1 MKPHKNVLMLQEVAS
16 GLRDLRTSVVFV
28 GGATTALYINDNAA
42 PSPTPSDDVDFVVE
56 IGSLLELESLEKKL
70 SQLGFKTPVDENLP
84 ICRKTFNGITV
95 DIMPTDPEI
104 LGFSNPWYPEALA
117 EKIESNLPDQTKIY
131 IFSLPYF
138 LATKLAAY
146 ESRGKKDPRWS
157 QDLEDIVT
165 VLDGNTDVSALIK
178 SGSQKVT
185 DYLKNELRELIA
197 DEPMF
202 EEIAEGFLPYGVER
216 TGRVKR
222 LLQMLKDFVG

>member
-70 SQLGFKTPVDENLP
+70 SQLGFKTPVDENPP